1 MCATGRIVALEKIQ
15 DPEQQRSDG
24 GVATRKQNK
33 IKFLRFWIGVFP
45 ELCWSGWNHEK
56 KTWKL

>member
-45 ELCWSGWNHEK
+45 ELC
-56 KTWKL
+56 